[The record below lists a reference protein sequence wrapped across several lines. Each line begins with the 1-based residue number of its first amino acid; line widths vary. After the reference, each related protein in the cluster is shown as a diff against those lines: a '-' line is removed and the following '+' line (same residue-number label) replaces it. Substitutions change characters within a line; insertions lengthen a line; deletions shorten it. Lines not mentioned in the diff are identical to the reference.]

1 MMSHDLPVSELIQN
15 YPASGIRKMFNIAAQ
30 YDDLVNLTLGEPNF
44 DTPNYIKA
52 AAKKAID
59 EGQTHYTVN
68 VGIPALRE
76 AIAERYQKTHWEGY
90 SKDNVIVTVGA
101 LEGCLLYTSD
111 AADE

>member
-76 AIAERYQKTHWEGY
+76 AIAER
-90 SKDNVIVTVGA
+90 
-101 LEGCLLYTSD
+101 
-111 AADE
+111 